1 MKRTST
7 FITLLA
13 VLMLGWTLIAQA
25 QSNAAASYDLSWYT
39 VDAGGGTSS
48 NGTYTLDGTI
58 GQPDAGTMSNGS
70 YSLIGGFWGGTV
82 VQYKIFLPLTL
93 KNA

>member
-13 VLMLGWTLIAQA
+13 VLMLGWTLIARA
-25 QSNAAASYDLSWYT
+25 QSNVTASYDLSWYT

-82 VQYKIFLPLTL
+82 AQYKIFLPLTL